1 MSVTEFLTSEVQ
13 EKRKAVLVSSLLK
26 RFDHSQVVKESHEF
40 SSQES
45 VEVFVT
51 VSASSDRGTKLS
63 VMPLRDARERG
74 FSNFQI
80 FAFKPK
86 DSAESN
92 SAVWKRGCEATRS
105 EIISAKPH
113 LWHPSHAVIVS
124 ESTERQIAVAVV
136 AAPVPVKT
144 NNSSS
149 SSTSKSGNS
158 GSKLGFT
165 NVSGPKEVKAA
176 PKPVPPAEPVKRAAP
191 AKFQVPLDRLDEPM
205 LPEKENS
212 ETCHEEAPVVA
223 TAEDEATEPASPE
236 PKRARVTDPPMETVS
251 SSASVVSVISS
262 EPQFREVVIKRK
274 QIVTEY
280 VMGENGEMIVRDVE
294 KMIEEVRM
302 EQVKPS
308 SVKSLN
314 SNKTSGSPTSASGK
328 GPKATPGQFKMTNF
342 FKAKN

>member
-26 RFDHSQVVKESHEF
+26 QFDYSQVVKETHEF

-63 VMPLRDARERG
+63 VMALGDAREKG
-74 FSNFQI
+74 FLNFQI
-80 FAFKPK
+80 FALKPK
-86 DSAESN
+86 NSAESH
-92 SAVWKRGCEATRS
+92 SAIWRRECEATRS
-105 EIISAKPH
+105 EIISAKPN
-113 LWHPSHAVIVS
+113 LWQPSHAVIVS
-124 ESTERQIAVAVV
+124 ESTERQIAVPVV

-144 NNSSS
+144 NNTSSA
-149 SSTSKSGNS
+149 STSKPGNS

-165 NVSGPKEVKAA
+165 KVSVPQEVKSA
-176 PKPVPPAEPVKRAAP
+176 PKPAPPAEPVKRAAL

-212 ETCHEEAPVVA
+212 ETSHEEPPVVA
-223 TAEDEATEPASPE
+223 TPEDEAREPASPE
-236 PKRARVTDPPMETVS
+236 AKRARVTDPPVETVS
-251 SSASVVSVISS
+251 SSASVVSVESS
-262 EPQFREVVIKRK
+262 EPQFREVVIKKK

-294 KMIEEVRM
+294 KMVEEVRM

-308 SVKSLN
+308 SVKSVN
-314 SNKTSGSPTSASGK
+314 SNKTSGSPTSSSGK

-342 FKAKN
+342 FKPKN